1 MKNDQFGSA
10 TTNKWLSNVKKFK
23 EIALKFWGI
32 YLTISHIL
40 HILQAIQSVKD
51 SQCCTSTE
59 QIQCGSLYCVSECAY
74 IIIWEIGKK
83 SFKCLGH
90 KVD

>member
-10 TTNKWLSNVKKFK
+10 TTHKWLPNVKKFK
-23 EIALKFWGI
+23 EIALKFWGK

-59 QIQCGSLYCVSECAY
+59 QLQYGSLYCVSEYAY
-74 IIIWEIGKK
+74 IIIWEIGKN
-83 SFKCLGH
+83 SSKCLGH